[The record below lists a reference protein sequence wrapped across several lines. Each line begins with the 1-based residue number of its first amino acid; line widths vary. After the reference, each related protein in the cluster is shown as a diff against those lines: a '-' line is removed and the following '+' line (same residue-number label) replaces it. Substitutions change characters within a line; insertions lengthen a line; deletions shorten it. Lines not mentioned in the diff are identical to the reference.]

1 MNITSQPLVSI
12 VTPVYNEE
20 KYLEECIESVLA
32 QTYENW
38 DYTIVDNCSTDRSLE
53 IARRYAAKE
62 PRIRIHEN
70 SQFLN
75 IVANHNLAVRQ
86 ISPAS
91 KYCKVVLGD
100 DWIFPECLER
110 MVAVGEAYPSAGVI
124 SAYQLHG
131 EQVRSTGLSYQTT
144 LVSGGEACR
153 RFLLQNL
160 VLFGTPT
167 SILYRADLV
176 RNQNP
181 FYLETEMCCADWE
194 ACLALLST
202 SDLGF
207 VHQVLTFSRRRT
219 GSVGA
224 IASDTG
230 GNIASLLRILL
241 VYGRKCLTK
250 EDFEKALELRLSQY
264 YEFLGRRLW
273 VERDKDFWSY
283 HRKTFANAGI
293 EFSRV
298 RLARGAFGHLCRSVL
313 DPKATLKRVRKLFS
327 LSEIRNRRMRQVVLD
342 AGVSPCL
349 GLEDRDVSV
358 EPISCHQTS
367 VDPFQRG

>member
-1 MNITSQPLVSI
+1 MNTTSQPPVSI

-20 KYLEECIESVLA
+20 KYIGECIESVLA
-32 QTYENW
+32 QTYQNW
-38 DYTIVDNCSTDRSLE
+38 DYTIVNNCSTDKSME
-53 IARRYAAKE
+53 IASRYAAADS
-62 PRIRIHEN
+62 RIRIHEN
-70 SQFLN
+70 KRFLN
-75 IVANHNLAVRQ
+75 IVANHNLSVQQ

-100 DWIFPECLER
+100 DWIFPECLEK
-110 MVAVGEAYPSAGVI
+110 MVAVAEACPSVGVV

-131 EQVRSTGLSYQTT
+131 EQVRSTGLSYQTM
-144 LVSGGEACR
+144 LVSGREACR
-153 RFLLQNL
+153 QFLLQKY

-167 SILYRADLV
+167 SVLYRADLV

-207 VHQVLTFSRRRT
+207 VHQVLTFSRQRT

-230 GNIASLLRILL
+230 GNLASLLRILL
-241 VYGRKCLTK
+241 AYGRKCLTK

-273 VERDKDFWSY
+273 VERDKDFWAY

-293 EFSRV
+293 GFSRV
-298 RLARGAFGHLCRSVL
+298 RLARGALGHLCRSVL

-327 LSEIRNRRMRQVVLD
+327 LRAFRNRKMRQVVLE
-342 AGVSPCL
+342 AGVSSCSGP
-349 GLEDRDVSV
+349 EDRDVSV
-358 EPISCHQTS
+358 APISCRQTS
-367 VDPFQRG
+367 VDDFQRG